1 MKFIWRILAAT
12 LGLFLAK
19 KFLPGVEIAVIYG
32 KTNYFGLN
40 FTEDWQMV
48 IFLGIILGLINI
60 FVKPI
65 LNLISFPL
73 RVLTLGFFSLII
85 NIGIIWALD
94 LYFPE
99 FQIQNFV
106 SLLLT
111 TLIILI
117 LDFLLK

>member
-111 TLIILI
+111 TLIILV